1 METLFP
7 GLHAMHNLHPLF
19 VHFPIALFV
28 AAFVIQAIVVLGKR
42 EVMQPLA
49 RALLYLGTLGALP
62 TALTGSLAEDKVET
76 LAGFTPAMSAAL
88 EFHSTLMYIVTGW
101 AVLLTALA
109 FWKRAR
115 MTRGL
120 ATVLLAGLLVLVTL
134 LGVGADRGG
143 QLVYQYGGGGQK
155 MGAEGSRSSG
165 P

>member
-28 AAFVIQAIVVLGKR
+28 AAFGIQAIVVLGKR

-49 RALLYLGTLGALP
+49 RGLLYLGTLGALP
-62 TALTGSLAEDKVET
+62 TALSGSLAEDNVEA